1 MANCVEMYECIRQ
14 FLCDFFGED
23 FVFINTC
30 KLRIIASELYD
41 MSIVASS
48 QLCAII

>member
-1 MANCVEMYECIRQ
+1 MSVYDASRVIFF
-14 FLCDFFGED
+14 FLGED

-41 MSIVASS
+41 MNIVASS